1 MQRIYKII
9 IQNKPKDF
17 NDSDKNDDVVTHL
30 ETEILDYE
38 IKWVLGSIMQTKLAE
53 VTEF

>member
-1 MQRIYKII
+1 MQRIYKRI

-30 ETEILDYE
+30 ETDILE
-38 IKWVLGSIMQTKLAE
+38 SEVKWALRKHSYKQSYWR
-53 VTEF
+53 